1 MIYDLDHR
9 GYVIVDHVTSQTQVK
24 GINSQNSF
32 YRLSLFAS
40 LRCLLIL
47 VSSTWPPYRHLNHL
61 HAIVSSE
68 AIVSGDGLST
78 DENVTSAPIW
88 RCLLMLG
95 RSHLVILLSEGFS
108 ASWYIQYQFVALEK
122 PQTDHEAPDISA
134 AKDII

>member
-1 MIYDLDHR
+1 M
-9 GYVIVDHVTSQTQVK
+9 
-24 GINSQNSF
+24 
-32 YRLSLFAS
+32 
-40 LRCLLIL
+40 
-47 VSSTWPPYRHLNHL
+47 
-61 HAIVSSE
+61 
-68 AIVSGDGLST
+68 SGDGLST